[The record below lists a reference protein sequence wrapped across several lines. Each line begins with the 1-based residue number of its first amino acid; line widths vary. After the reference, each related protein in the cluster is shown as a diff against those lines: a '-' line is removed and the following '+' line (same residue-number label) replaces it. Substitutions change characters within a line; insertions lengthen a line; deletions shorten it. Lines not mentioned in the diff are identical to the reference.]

1 MGEAQSTATR
11 RGEASR
17 QGELSAR
24 ERERE
29 HGRIGASTGRWGRAG
44 NRRGS
49 VGVGWLGEWR
59 WAEGGPERVA
69 GPRGGPWG
77 GGAGGGGGGGVGS
90 RSKSAHVGGRDF
102 SFYLYL
108 YLFLH
113 YLHIC
118 IYMRFSRCKINC

>member
-59 WAEGGPERVA
+59 WAEGGPER
-69 GPRGGPWG
+69 GRGT
-77 GGAGGGGGGGVGS
+77 GAGGGGRG
-90 RSKSAHVGGRDF
+90 
-102 SFYLYL
+102 L
-108 YLFLH
+108 
-113 YLHIC
+113 
-118 IYMRFSRCKINC
+118 